1 MTAFDNIKT
10 NNWPSASNE
19 FEDFLV
25 LKLPLNDQAS
35 LTESLPVVAG
45 SKLLFPKRTLTNTG
59 VSSEARAI
67 SSHALTFRGAASPT
81 AHLSN
86 NTQTPGTWWY
96 NTDHYDSNDVANTS
110 FADWVFDPPLDDVTS
125 IEVDSRH
132 DSQYFNPY
140 YYQVYD
146 ENDAALVASPADK
159 TGTGQGNYTSIYS
172 GSATKV
178 KRIKQYGGGGIDDFY
193 GIKIN
198 GTILNQ
204 SNGISGLSGSGT
216 QATATYSIGGSPG
229 KHYDNNATFNGSS
242 TLLLSNSGINL
253 GGDYCVECYFRPS
266 GSIGE
271 HTRIFEC
278 QPANFAFYIYG
289 SNNSTYVQVGGGS
302 SLSGGANTW
311 TINTWHHFATTRQ
324 DGVTRLFIDGVQKG
338 SSGSSTAALNL
349 GTTINLNGDA
359 SGNYRWSGAMQD
371 FRIYNGVAKY
381 TANFTPPSA
390 ILS

>member
-25 LKLPLNDQAS
+25 LELPLNDATS
-35 LTESLPVVAG
+35 LTESRRDIVAG
-45 SKLLFPKRTLTNTG
+45 SKVLFPKRTLTNVG
-59 VSSEARAI
+59 VSLEYARIQPDYGATGFTKSTNWRENTHAAPEIGLFNGDGTATQPAVNGNNAEHWFAFATPLTNVTKVETRMGYDGYQTARAYLGNGTTSYI
-67 SSHALTFRGAASPT
+67 SPSGHAAYFTVYSGAATTFSKIGWR
-81 AHLSN
+81 S
-86 NTQTPGTWWY
+86 
-96 NTDHYDSNDVANTS
+96 ANGS
-110 FADWVFDPPLDDVTS
+110 GAS
-125 IEVDSRH
+125 
-132 DSQYFNPY
+132 
-140 YYQVYD
+140 VYD
-146 ENDAALVASPADK
+146 IRITDD
-159 TGTGQGNYTSIYS
+159 TGTYVLTSNENS
-172 GSATKV
+172 
-178 KRIKQYGGGGIDDFY
+178 Q
-193 GIKIN
+193 
-198 GTILNQ
+198 
-204 SNGISGLSGSGT
+204 
-216 QATATYSIGGSPG
+216 
-229 KHYDNNATFNGSS
+229 KHYDNNAKFNGSS

-324 DGVTRLFIDGVQKG
+324 NGVTRLFIDGVQKG
-338 SSGSSTAALNL
+338 SSGSSTAAFNL

-381 TANFTPPSA
+381 TSNFTPPGA
-390 ILS
+390 ILG

>member
-25 LKLPLNDQAS
+25 LKLPLNDNAS

-45 SKLLFPKRTLTNTG
+45 SKELFPKRTLTNSGVASLAAQTGAPYASMLTIDTSVRDNTPTSNAFDGSTTTQFKWNVSGTSVGNSGTATITFNPPIQNVTQLRVHAWLNDNQYDKHG
-59 VSSEARAI
+59 VSINNGTYVYPNIYGGDNQWHDLFDSSFSSLGFSSGGTLSKLQFRTEVDMNGQNPPSWIRAI
-67 SSHALTFRGAASPT
+67 
-81 AHLSN
+81 
-86 NTQTPGTWWY
+86 
-96 NTDHYDSNDVANTS
+96 
-110 FADWVFDPPLDDVTS
+110 
-125 IEVDSRH
+125 EV
-132 DSQYFNPY
+132 
-140 YYQVYD
+140 
-146 ENDAALVASPADK
+146 
-159 TGTGQGNYTSIYS
+159 
-172 GSATKV
+172 
-178 KRIKQYGGGGIDDFY
+178 
-193 GIKIN
+193 N
-198 GTILNQ
+198 GTILQ
-204 SNGISGLSGSGT
+204 D
-216 QATATYSIGGSPG
+216 APGGPK

-324 DGVTRLFIDGVQKG
+324 NGVTRLFIDGVQKG

-390 ILS
+390 ILG

>member
-19 FEDFLV
+19 LEDFLV
-25 LKLPLNDQAS
+25 LKLPLNDNAS

-45 SKLLFPKRTLTNTG
+45 SKELFPKRTLTNSGVASLAAQTGAPYASMLTIDTSVRDNTPTSNAFDGSTTTQFKWNVSGTSVGNSGTATITFNPPIQNVTQLRVHAWLNDNQYDKHG
-59 VSSEARAI
+59 VSINNGTYVYPNIYGGDNQWHDLFDSSFSSLGFSSGGTLSKLQFRTEVDMNGQNPPSWIRAI
-67 SSHALTFRGAASPT
+67 
-81 AHLSN
+81 
-86 NTQTPGTWWY
+86 
-96 NTDHYDSNDVANTS
+96 
-110 FADWVFDPPLDDVTS
+110 
-125 IEVDSRH
+125 EV
-132 DSQYFNPY
+132 
-140 YYQVYD
+140 
-146 ENDAALVASPADK
+146 
-159 TGTGQGNYTSIYS
+159 
-172 GSATKV
+172 
-178 KRIKQYGGGGIDDFY
+178 
-193 GIKIN
+193 N
-198 GTILNQ
+198 GTILQ
-204 SNGISGLSGSGT
+204 D
-216 QATATYSIGGSPG
+216 APGGPK

-324 DGVTRLFIDGVQKG
+324 NGVTRLFIDGVQKG

-390 ILS
+390 ILG

>member
-25 LKLPLNDQAS
+25 LKLPLNDNAS

-45 SKLLFPKRTLTNTG
+45 SKELFPKRTLTNSGVASLAAQTGAPYASMLTIDTSVRDNTPTSNAFDGSTTTQFKWNVSGTSVGNSGTATITFNPPIQNVTQLRVHAWLNDNQYDKHG
-59 VSSEARAI
+59 VSINNGTYVYPNIYGGDNQWHDLFDSSFSSLGFSSGGTLSKLQFRTEVDMNGQNPPSWIRAI
-67 SSHALTFRGAASPT
+67 
-81 AHLSN
+81 
-86 NTQTPGTWWY
+86 
-96 NTDHYDSNDVANTS
+96 
-110 FADWVFDPPLDDVTS
+110 
-125 IEVDSRH
+125 EV
-132 DSQYFNPY
+132 
-140 YYQVYD
+140 
-146 ENDAALVASPADK
+146 
-159 TGTGQGNYTSIYS
+159 
-172 GSATKV
+172 
-178 KRIKQYGGGGIDDFY
+178 
-193 GIKIN
+193 N
-198 GTILNQ
+198 GTILQ
-204 SNGISGLSGSGT
+204 D
-216 QATATYSIGGSPG
+216 APGGPK

-271 HTRIFEC
+271 HTRIFQC
-278 QPANFAFYIYG
+278 QPSNFAFYIYG

-324 DGVTRLFIDGVQKG
+324 NGVTRLFIDGVQKG
-338 SSGSSTAALNL
+338 SSGSSTAAFNL